1 VEIKKF
7 KMKLKS
13 TLIVLFLAVFA
24 NLQAQEDKKAK
35 GILDKLSAKTKS
47 YATIR
52 TEFSYALVNKDRK
65 INNSQFWKL
74 LLKGDKYRL
83 DMGDQVIISDGKTM
97 WKILKNDKEV
107 EISSPTAKEDALN
120 PKNIFTMYEKGF
132 KFKYVKEEKLGT
144 KIVHVI
150 DLFPIVPKEKDYNSI
165 RLFIDKTALQV
176 LKSEIKG
183 KNGNVYTYDIKKF
196 ATNEAI
202 EEAQL
207 SFKKADFPG
216 FEVNDLR

>member
-1 VEIKKF
+1 
-7 KMKLKS
+7 MKS
-13 TLIVLFLAVFA
+13 TLIVLFLAVFV

-83 DMGDQVIISDGKTM
+83 DMGDQLIISDGKTM

-107 EISSPTAKEDALN
+107 EISSSSSKEDALN

-196 ATNEAI
+196 VTNEAI

>member
-144 KIVHVI
+144 KIVHII

>member
-7 KMKLKS
+7 KMKS
-13 TLIVLFLAVFA
+13 TLIVLFLAVFV

-83 DMGDQVIISDGKTM
+83 DMGDQLIISDGKTM

-107 EISSPTAKEDALN
+107 EISSSSSKEDALN

-196 ATNEAI
+196 VTNEAI